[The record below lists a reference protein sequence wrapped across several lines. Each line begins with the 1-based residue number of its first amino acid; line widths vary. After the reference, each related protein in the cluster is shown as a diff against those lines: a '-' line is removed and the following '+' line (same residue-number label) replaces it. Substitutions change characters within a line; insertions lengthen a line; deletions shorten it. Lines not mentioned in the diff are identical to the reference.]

1 MKKLLFLLAVTIGLV
16 ACGQPSTTSHQSRPP
31 SDRVEVLSFHGKQR
45 CVTCLA
51 IERLTRDVVENEFA
65 AQVADSSLVFRVV
78 DIAQEEALADRYQV
92 TWSSLLVTQWQNG
105 EERVCNLTEFA
116 FANARTNPDAF
127 KAEIKTKIAE
137 RLK

>member
-1 MKKLLFLLAVTIGLV
+1 MKKLLFLFAATIGLV
-16 ACGQPSTTSHQSRPP
+16 ACSRSPKTSQQPVPQY
-31 SDRVEVLSFHGKQR
+31 DRVEVLSFHGKQR

-51 IERLTRDVVENEFA
+51 IEQLTRDVVENEFA

-78 DIAQEEALADRYQV
+78 DITQEETFADRYQV
-92 TWSSLLVTQWQNG
+92 TWSSLLLTQWQNG
-105 EERVCNLTEFA
+105 EECVCDLTEFA

-127 KAEIKTKIAE
+127 KAEIQAKIAE